1 MKIIVEMKT
10 SLQELKQKWK
20 KEPSH
25 ELGLIQMTQYEEQAL
40 KKKIVKT
47 VHSVLWD
54 VIQN

>member
-40 KKKIVKT
+40 KKK
-47 VHSVLWD
+47 
-54 VIQN
+54 